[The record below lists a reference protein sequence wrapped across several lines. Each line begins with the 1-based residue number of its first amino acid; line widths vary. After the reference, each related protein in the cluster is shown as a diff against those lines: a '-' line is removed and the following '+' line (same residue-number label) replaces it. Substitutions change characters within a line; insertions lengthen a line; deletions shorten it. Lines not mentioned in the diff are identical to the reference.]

1 MMSFIKAMNVEH
13 LLAFATGS
21 SQQPASGFKPTPKI
35 VFLHDKSKQVPA
47 AQTCP
52 NELML
57 FVHDNNL
64 DLTTFA
70 INVVTSLMNGSVLA
84 RCNA

>member
-1 MMSFIKAMNVEH
+1 MMSFVKTITVEH

-35 VFLHDKSKQVPA
+35 VFVHDISKQVPA

-52 NELML
+52 NELIL
-57 FVHDNNL
+57 FVNENNL

-70 INVVTSLMNGSVLA
+70 INMVTSLMNGSVFSKG
-84 RCNA
+84 